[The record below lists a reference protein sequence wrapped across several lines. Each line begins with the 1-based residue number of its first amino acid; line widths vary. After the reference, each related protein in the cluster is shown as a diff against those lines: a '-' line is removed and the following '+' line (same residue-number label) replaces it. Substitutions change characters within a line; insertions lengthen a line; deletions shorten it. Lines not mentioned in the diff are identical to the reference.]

1 MTATRRILAAVAL
14 ASGVTALT
22 ATAATAAP
30 ALQQGVEVPSVI
42 GQVDSL
48 SAQSVGPEHQA
59 KMPTVTGQVGT
70 ISHGFAQLQ
79 QLRQVTDL
87 VAPVTGLLP
96 AIEY

>member
-14 ASGVTALT
+14 ASGVTGLT
-22 ATAATAAP
+22 ATAASAAP
-30 ALQQGVEVPSVI
+30 LPPQALEVPSVI
-42 GQVDSL
+42 GQLDAL

-59 KMPTVTGQVGT
+59 RMPTVTGQVGT
-70 ISHGFAQLQ
+70 VQQGLSQLG

-96 AIEY
+96 AVQT